1 MKLIGWCLL
10 NSSINNSHYNLINN
24 KIDSFKSLGLIP
36 LDNRVVIGQKFI
48 LHNYRGKGLIQI
60 ASDLL
65 ELNNASK
72 YDMYLATAKT
82 NNQKSI
88 NFLNRHGYIKIY
100 EDQERFYYMKQFIF
114 SVKYINSIQIQYEDE
129 HVFLIRKAEYSDLIE
144 VNKIMSL
151 NNYNNIPDLSYGF
164 LTNTYTVAELELITS
179 KNELMIIE
187 KLNASP

>member
-1 MKLIGWCLL
+1 
-10 NSSINNSHYNLINN
+10 
-24 KIDSFKSLGLIP
+24 
-36 LDNRVVIGQKFI
+36 